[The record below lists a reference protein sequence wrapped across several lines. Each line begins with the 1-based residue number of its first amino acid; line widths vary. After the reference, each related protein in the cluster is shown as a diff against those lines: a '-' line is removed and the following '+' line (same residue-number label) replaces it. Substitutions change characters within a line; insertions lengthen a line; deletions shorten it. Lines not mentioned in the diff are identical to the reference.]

1 MTYSHLHLPEEILD
15 RILHYTT
22 HRPTIHTLC
31 TVSKALN
38 CIATP
43 YLYHS
48 IALRKDDFQ
57 YLRPLALLLWTSPKH
72 RDIVHSI
79 SVKQAYGGNLVRWPD
94 HPQLDDIL
102 RHQIELY
109 VREGDKGKWF
119 ERVRD
124 GIDALPV
131 ASLLLRSLPN
141 VQRMPFEGFEM
152 VDPGA
157 GIGRAKGNAA

>member
-1 MTYSHLHLPEEILD
+1 MTCSNLHLPEEILD

-22 HRPTIHTLC
+22 HRPTIHALC
-31 TVSKALN
+31 TVSRTIN
-38 CIATP
+38 RIATP

-79 SVKQAYGGNLVRWPD
+79 SVKQAYGGNLVPWPSYPD
-94 HPQLDDIL
+94 LDRVL
-102 RHQIELY
+102 WEQIELY
-109 VREGDKGKWF
+109 VRDGDKGKWF

-131 ASLLLRSLPN
+131 ASLLLRSLPH
-141 VQRMPFEGFEM
+141 VERMPFEGFEM
-152 VDPGA
+152 VDPGV
-157 GIGRAKGNAA
+157 GKGRA